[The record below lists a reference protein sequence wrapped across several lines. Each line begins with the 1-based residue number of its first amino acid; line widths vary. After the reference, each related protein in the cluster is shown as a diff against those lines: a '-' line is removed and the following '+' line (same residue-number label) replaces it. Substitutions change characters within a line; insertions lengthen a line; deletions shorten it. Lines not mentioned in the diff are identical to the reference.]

1 MAAEPEPKLFRRIA
15 DTLRK
20 RDPSRDGLRR
30 ALRAGIA
37 VPLAATV
44 SFLVAGDTQAPVF
57 TLVGSIALLI
67 VVDFPGSTGTRALA
81 YSGLGFIGLLLI
93 ALGTWAAPHPLVAV
107 LLCFAVGAL
116 VSFLG
121 LLSDLV
127 AAGQRSTLMVF
138 VLAVSM
144 PVGPLT
150 DRLLGWLL
158 ALLVCVPAALF
169 LFPPR
174 YTTELRHL
182 AALVCAALA
191 DRIEAGDAEGEGER
205 AGAGAGAG
213 PGAGDRVNEAMDALR
228 AEFLSSAFRP
238 MAMTAGS
245 RSLIRVVSNLQW
257 LTDRVNSDSGR
268 LLAHISP
275 LSVAVLRGSAEVL
288 RSPQAARGAEL
299 SQVVAAHRLIA
310 YAHYDNDIHDI
321 LGEADDAAAVQLGRT
336 LLSRRTMSATIGLTG
351 SIIATATAMDA
362 RTLADRILGRGMPE
376 TGIADRVATR
386 SSVWL
391 SLIGYLR
398 TRSVTVINSLRTG
411 LALALAVIVTLV
423 LPVQNA
429 LWVVLGALS
438 VLRSSAAGTR
448 TTVVRAVTGTTIG
461 FVIGAAV
468 IAVVGVNPVVLW
480 SLLPLAT
487 FGSTYVMTVGSF
499 TASQAMFTMQVLIVF
514 NLMRPIGWQIGLIR
528 VEDVAIGAL
537 VGLAV
542 SMLLWPGGA
551 QSAMHRAVGDAVTA
565 CSRYLAAAVIRVTRG
580 VSPQTQHDVTELG
593 AAALTAARTHG
604 DAVRVCLSEMA
615 GASDAGELAS
625 ASRIPR
631 VRTSADLIAD
641 IVPPPPEVFPRTR
654 KVLEQHTRALCARI
668 EAADSTGSSVGL
680 PPDIS
685 EEFVPVL
692 RAEAAVTPAAEKAA
706 LPLVTVAANIGE
718 LELTYPAITEP
729 VEVS

>member
-1 MAAEPEPKLFRRIA
+1 MAAESEPKLFRRIA

-67 VVDFPGSTGTRALA
+67 VADFPGSTGTRALA
-81 YSGLGFIGLLLI
+81 YSGLGFIGGLLI

-138 VLAVSM
+138 ILAVSM

-191 DRIEAGDAEGEGER
+191 DRIEAGDAQGEEEER
-205 AGAGAGAG
+205 AA
-213 PGAGDRVNEAMDALR
+213 AGDRVNEAMDALR

-257 LTDRVNSDSGR
+257 LTDRVNSDSGQ
-268 LLAHISP
+268 LLAHIGP
-275 LSVAVLRGSAEVL
+275 LSVAVLRTSAEVL
-288 RSPQAARGAEL
+288 RSPEAARAAEL

-310 YAHYDNDIHDI
+310 YAHYDSDIHDI
-321 LGEADDAAAVQLGRT
+321 LAEADDAAAVQLGRT
-336 LLSRRTMSATIGLTG
+336 LMSRRTMSATIGLTG
-351 SIIATATAMDA
+351 SIIATATTMDA
-362 RTLADRILGRGMPE
+362 RSLADRILGRGLPE

-386 SSVWL
+386 RSVWL

-398 TRSVTVINSLRTG
+398 TRSVTVINSLRIG

-537 VGLAV
+537 VGLVV

-565 CSRYLAAAVIRVTRG
+565 CSRYLAAAVFRVTRG
-580 VSPQTQHDVTELG
+580 GSPQTQQAVAELG

-604 DAVRVCLSEMA
+604 DAVRVYLSEMA

-631 VRTSADLIAD
+631 LRTSADLIAD

-654 KVLEQHTRALCARI
+654 KVLEQHTAALCARI
-668 EAADSTGSSVGL
+668 EAADSTVGSVGL

-692 RAEAAVTPAAEKAA
+692 RAEAAVTPAAEEAA

>member
-1 MAAEPEPKLFRRIA
+1 MAAESERKLFRRIA

-67 VVDFPGSTGTRALA
+67 VADFPGSTGTRAFA
-81 YSGLGFIGLLLI
+81 YGGLGFVGLLLI
-93 ALGTWAAPHPLVAV
+93 GLGTWAAPHPLVAV

-138 VLAVSM
+138 ILAVSM

-191 DRIEAGDAEGEGER
+191 DRIEAGDAQGEGEEDK
-205 AGAGAGAG
+205 A
-213 PGAGDRVNEAMDALR
+213 GAGDRVNEAMGALR

-257 LTDRVNSDSGR
+257 LTDRVNSDSGQ
-268 LLAHISP
+268 LLAHIGP
-275 LSVAVLRGSAEVL
+275 LSVAVLRSSAEVL
-288 RSPQAARGAEL
+288 RSPEATRAAEL

-336 LLSRRTMSATIGLTG
+336 LMSRRTMSATIGLTG
-351 SIIATATAMDA
+351 AIIATATTMDA
-362 RTLADRILGRGMPE
+362 RSLADRILGRGLPE

-386 SSVWL
+386 RSVWL
-391 SLIGYLR
+391 SLFGYLR
-398 TRSVTVINSLRTG
+398 TRSVTVINSLRIG

-429 LWVVLGALS
+429 LWVVLGTLS

-448 TTVVRAVTGTTIG
+448 TSVVRAVTGTAIG

-537 VGLAV
+537 VGLVV

-580 VSPQTQHDVTELG
+580 SSPQTQQAVTELG

-604 DAVRVCLSEMA
+604 DAVRVYLSEMA

-631 VRTSADLIAD
+631 LRTSADLIAD

-654 KVLEQHTRALCARI
+654 KVLEQHTAALCARI
-668 EAADSTGSSVGL
+668 EAADSTAGSVGL

-685 EEFVPVL
+685 AEFVPVL
-692 RAEAAVTPAAEKAA
+692 RAEAAVTPAAEEAA

>member
-1 MAAEPEPKLFRRIA
+1 MAAEPEPKLLRRIA

-44 SFLVAGDTQAPVF
+44 SFLVAGDTEAPVF

-67 VVDFPGSTGTRALA
+67 VADFPGSTGTRALA

-93 ALGTWAAPHPLVAV
+93 TMGTWAAAHPLVAV

-138 VLAVSM
+138 ILAVSM

-191 DRIEAGDAEGEGER
+191 DRIEAGNAEGAGER
-205 AGAGAGAG
+205 ERAA
-213 PGAGDRVNEAMDALR
+213 AGDRVNEAMDALR

-257 LTDRVNSDSGR
+257 LSDRVNSDSGR
-268 LLAHISP
+268 LLAHIGP
-275 LSVAVLRGSAEVL
+275 LSVAVLRSSAEVL
-288 RSPQAARGAEL
+288 RSPQAARAAEL

-351 SIIATATAMDA
+351 SIIATATTMDA
-362 RTLADRILGRGMPE
+362 RSLTDRILGRGMPE

-386 SSVWL
+386 RSVWL

-398 TRSVTVINSLRTG
+398 TRSVTVINSLRIG
-411 LALALAVIVTLV
+411 LALALAVTVTLV

-448 TTVVRAVTGTTIG
+448 TSVVRAVTGTAIG

-580 VSPQTQHDVTELG
+580 LSPQTQQEVTELG

-631 VRTSADLIAD
+631 LRTSADLIAD

-668 EAADSTGSSVGL
+668 EAADSTARSVGL

-692 RAEAAVTPAAEKAA
+692 RAEAAVTPAAEEAA

-729 VEVS
+729 VKVS

>member
-1 MAAEPEPKLFRRIA
+1 MAAEPAPKLFRRIA

-44 SFLVAGDTQAPVF
+44 SFLVAGDTEAPVF

-67 VVDFPGSTGTRALA
+67 VADFPGSTGTRALA

-93 ALGTWAAPHPLVAV
+93 ALGTWAAAHPLVAV

-138 VLAVSM
+138 ILAVSM

-191 DRIEAGDAEGEGER
+191 DRIEAGNAEGEGER
-205 AGAGAGAG
+205 ERAGERAA
-213 PGAGDRVNEAMDALR
+213 AGDRVNEAMDALR

-257 LTDRVNSDSGR
+257 LSDRVNSDSGR
-268 LLAHISP
+268 LLAHIGP
-275 LSVAVLRGSAEVL
+275 LSVAVLRSSAEVL
-288 RSPQAARGAEL
+288 RSPQAARAAEL

-351 SIIATATAMDA
+351 SIIATATTMDA
-362 RTLADRILGRGMPE
+362 RSLADRILGRGMPE
-376 TGIADRVATR
+376 TGIADRVSTR
-386 SSVWL
+386 RSVWL

-398 TRSVTVINSLRTG
+398 TRSVTVINSLRIG
-411 LALALAVIVTLV
+411 LALALAVTVTLV

-448 TTVVRAVTGTTIG
+448 TSVVRAVTGTAIG

-580 VSPQTQHDVTELG
+580 VSPQTQQEVSELG

-668 EAADSTGSSVGL
+668 EAAYSTGSSVGL
-680 PPDIS
+680 RPDIS

>member
-1 MAAEPEPKLFRRIA
+1 MSAEPEPKLFRRIA

-30 ALRAGIA
+30 ALRAAIA
-37 VPLAATV
+37 VPFAATV

-67 VVDFPGSTGTRALA
+67 VADFPGSTGTRALA
-81 YSGLGFIGLLLI
+81 YGSLGFNGLLLI

-107 LLCFAVGAL
+107 LLCFAVGTL

-127 AAGQRSTLMVF
+127 AAGQRATLMVF
-138 VLAVSM
+138 ILPVSM

-174 YTTELRHL
+174 YTTEVRHL

-191 DRIEAGDAEGEGER
+191 NRIESGDAEGEE
-205 AGAGAGAG
+205 AGAV
-213 PGAGDRVNEAMDALR
+213 AGDRVNEAMDALR

-275 LSVAVLRGSAEVL
+275 LSVAVLRSSADVL
-288 RSPQAARGAEL
+288 RSPQAARAAEL

-351 SIIATATAMDA
+351 SIIATATTMDA
-362 RTLADRILGRGMPE
+362 RPLSDRLLGRGLPE

-386 SSVWL
+386 RSVWL
-391 SLIGYLR
+391 SLIGYLQ
-398 TRSVTVINSLRTG
+398 TRSVTVINSLRIG
-411 LALALAVIVTLV
+411 LALALAVVVTLV

-448 TTVVRAVTGTTIG
+448 TTVVRAVTGTAIG

-487 FGSTYVMTVGSF
+487 FGSTYVMRVGSF

-514 NLMRPIGWQIGLIR
+514 NLMRPTGWQIGLIR
-528 VEDVAIGAL
+528 VEDVVLGAL

-565 CSRYLAAAVIRVTRG
+565 CSRYLDAAVIRVTRG
-580 VSPQTQHDVTELG
+580 ASPQTQQAVTELG

-604 DAVRVCLSEMA
+604 DAVRVYLSEMA

-631 VRTSADLIAD
+631 LRTSADLIAD

-654 KVLEQHTRALCARI
+654 QVLEQHTRALCARI
-668 EAADSTGSSVGL
+668 EANDSTARPVGL

-685 EEFVPVL
+685 EEFVPAL
-692 RAEAAVTPAAEKAA
+692 RAEAAVTPAAEEAA

>member
-1 MAAEPEPKLFRRIA
+1 MAFRRIG

-37 VPLAATV
+37 VPLAATL
-44 SFLVAGDTQAPVF
+44 SFLVAGDTQTPVF
-57 TLVGSIALLI
+57 TLVGSIALII
-67 VVDFPGSTGTRALA
+67 VADFPGPVGTRALA
-81 YSGLGFIGLLLI
+81 YGSLGLNGALLI
-93 ALGTWAAPHPLVAV
+93 ALGTWAAPHPWIAV

-121 LLSDLV
+121 LLSELV
-127 AAGQRSTLMVF
+127 AAAQRSTLMVF
-138 VLAVSM
+138 LLPVSL
-144 PVGPLT
+144 PEGPLE

-158 ALLVCVPAALF
+158 ALLVCVPTALF

-182 AALVCAALA
+182 AALVCTALA
-191 DRIEAGDAEGEGER
+191 DRIETGGNGE
-205 AGAGAGAG
+205 
-213 PGAGDRVNEAMDALR
+213 AGDRVTEAMDSLR

-257 LTDRVNSDSGR
+257 LTDRVNSDSGQ

-275 LSVAVLRGSAEVL
+275 LSVAVLRSSAESL
-288 RSPQAARGAEL
+288 RSPDSNRAAEL
-299 SQVVAAHRLIA
+299 SRIVAAHRLIA
-310 YAHYDNDIHDI
+310 YAHYDNDIHEI

-336 LLSRRTMSATIGLTG
+336 LLSRRTMSAIIGLTG
-351 SIIATATAMDA
+351 SIIATATAIDA
-362 RTLADRILGRGMPE
+362 RPLADRILGRGLPE

-386 SSVWL
+386 RSSWL
-391 SLIGYLR
+391 SLIGYLQ
-398 TRSVTVINSLRTG
+398 TRSVTVLNSLRTG
-411 LALALAVIVTLV
+411 LALALAVIVTMV

-448 TTVVRAVTGTTIG
+448 TTVVRAVTGTVIG

-468 IAVVGVNPVVLW
+468 IAIVGVNPVVLW
-480 SLLPLAT
+480 TLLPLAT

-528 VEDVAIGAL
+528 VEDVILGAL

-551 QSAMHRAVGDAVTA
+551 QTAMHRAVGDAVAA
-565 CSRYLAAAVIRVTRG
+565 CSRYLAAAVTRVTRG
-580 VSPQTQHDVTELG
+580 VSPQTQQAVTQLG

-604 DAVRVCLSEMA
+604 DAVRVYLSETA
-615 GASDAGELAS
+615 GASDAGQLAS
-625 ASRIPR
+625 ASSIPR
-631 VRTSADLIAD
+631 LRTTADLIAD
-641 IVPPPPEVFPRTR
+641 IVPPPPGVFPRTR
-654 KVLEQHTRALCARI
+654 KVLEQHTAALCARI
-668 EAADSTGSSVGL
+668 ENAFENPGAVSESAGPL
-680 PPDIS
+680 PDIS
-685 EEFVPVL
+685 EEFVPAL
-692 RAEAAVTPAAEKAA
+692 RAEAAVTPAAEDAA

-718 LELTYPAITEP
+718 LELTYPAM
-729 VEVS
+729 VEAAEVN

>member
-1 MAAEPEPKLFRRIA
+1 MAPPDSNVFRRFA
-15 DTLRK
+15 DTLRT

-44 SFLVAGDTQAPVF
+44 GFLVAGDTQAPVF

-67 VVDFPGSTGTRALA
+67 VSDFPGSVGTRATGYGILA
-81 YSGLGFIGLLLI
+81 VNGALLI
-93 ALGTWAAPHPLVAV
+93 VLGTWAAPHPWAAV

-121 LLSDLV
+121 LLSELA
-127 AAGQRSTLMVF
+127 AAGQRATLMVF
-138 VLAVSM
+138 LLPVSM
-144 PVGPLT
+144 PVGPLA

-191 DRIEAGDAEGEGER
+191 DRIEAGDR
-205 AGAGAGAG
+205 DGAA
-213 PGAGDRVNEAMDALR
+213 DRVDVAMDSLR

-257 LTDRVNSDSGR
+257 LTDRVNADSGR
-268 LLAHISP
+268 LLADIGP
-275 LSVAVLRGSAEVL
+275 LSIAVLRSSAEVL
-288 RSPQAARGAEL
+288 RSPGADAAADL
-299 SQVVAAHRLIA
+299 SRIVAAHRLIA
-310 YAHYDNDIHDI
+310 YAHYDNDIREI

-351 SIIATATAMDA
+351 NIIATATAIDA
-362 RTLADRILGRGMPE
+362 RPLVDRMLGRGLPE
-376 TGIADRVATR
+376 TGIADRVHTR
-386 SSVWL
+386 SSTWL

-411 LALALAVIVTLV
+411 LALALAVVVTLV

-448 TTVVRAVTGTTIG
+448 TTVVRAITGTLIG
-461 FVIGAAV
+461 FVIGTTV

-480 SLLPLAT
+480 ALLPLAT
-487 FGSTYVMTVGSF
+487 FGSTYVLTVGSF
-499 TASQAMFTMQVLIVF
+499 VASQAMFTMQVLIVF

-528 VEDVAIGAL
+528 VEDVVLGAL

-551 QSAMHRAVGDAVTA
+551 KAALQRAVDDAVSA
-565 CSRYLAAAVIRVTRG
+565 CSRYLAAAVNGVTRG
-580 VSPQTQHDVTELG
+580 ASPQTRQAVTDLG
-593 AAALTAARTHG
+593 AAALTAARTQG
-604 DAVRVCLSEMA
+604 DAVRVYLSETA
-615 GASDAGELAS
+615 GASDAAELEGAG
-625 ASRIPR
+625 RIPR
-631 VRTSADLIAD
+631 LRTTADLIAD
-641 IVPPPPEVFPRTR
+641 IVPPPPGVYPHTR
-654 KVLEQHTRALCARI
+654 KVLEQHTAALCARL
-668 EAADSTGSSVGL
+668 EQSDPTASSGEPV
-680 PPDIS
+680 PDMS
-685 EEFVPVL
+685 EDFVPAL
-692 RAEAAVTPAAEKAA
+692 RAEAAITPAAEDAA

-718 LELTYPAITEP
+718 LELAYPAVTEP
-729 VEVS
+729 VEAA

>member
-1 MAAEPEPKLFRRIA
+1 MAAEPAPKLFRRIA

-44 SFLVAGDTQAPVF
+44 SFLVAGDTEAPVF

-67 VVDFPGSTGTRALA
+67 VADFPGSTGTRALA

-93 ALGTWAAPHPLVAV
+93 ALGTWAAAHPLVAV
-107 LLCFAVGAL
+107 LLC
-116 VSFLG
+116 
-121 LLSDLV
+121 LV

-138 VLAVSM
+138 ILAVSM

-191 DRIEAGDAEGEGER
+191 DRIEAGNAEGEGER
-205 AGAGAGAG
+205 ERAGERAA
-213 PGAGDRVNEAMDALR
+213 AGDRVNEAMDALR

-257 LTDRVNSDSGR
+257 LSDRVNSDSGR
-268 LLAHISP
+268 LLAHIGP
-275 LSVAVLRGSAEVL
+275 LSVAVLRSSAEVL
-288 RSPQAARGAEL
+288 RSPQAARAAEL

-351 SIIATATAMDA
+351 SIIATATTMDA
-362 RTLADRILGRGMPE
+362 RSLADRILGRGMPE
-376 TGIADRVATR
+376 TGIADRVSTR
-386 SSVWL
+386 RSVWL

-398 TRSVTVINSLRTG
+398 TRSVTVINSLRIG
-411 LALALAVIVTLV
+411 LALALAVTVTLV

-448 TTVVRAVTGTTIG
+448 TSVVRAVTGTAIG

-580 VSPQTQHDVTELG
+580 VSPQTQQEVSELG

-680 PPDIS
+680 RPDIS

-692 RAEAAVTPAAEKAA
+692 RAEAAVTPAAEEAA

>member
-1 MAAEPEPKLFRRIA
+1 MAAESEPKLFRRIA

-67 VVDFPGSTGTRALA
+67 VADFPGSTGTRAFA
-81 YSGLGFIGLLLI
+81 YGGLGFVGLLLI
-93 ALGTWAAPHPLVAV
+93 GLGTWAAPHPLVAV

-138 VLAVSM
+138 ILAVSM

-191 DRIEAGDAEGEGER
+191 DRIEAGDAQGEGEEDK
-205 AGAGAGAG
+205 A
-213 PGAGDRVNEAMDALR
+213 GAGDRVNEAMGALR

-257 LTDRVNSDSGR
+257 LTDRVNSDSGQ
-268 LLAHISP
+268 LLAHIGP
-275 LSVAVLRGSAEVL
+275 LSVAVLRSSAEVL
-288 RSPQAARGAEL
+288 RSPEATRAAEL

-336 LLSRRTMSATIGLTG
+336 LMSRRTMSATIGLTG
-351 SIIATATAMDA
+351 AIIATATTMDA
-362 RTLADRILGRGMPE
+362 RSLADRILGRGLPE

-386 SSVWL
+386 RSVWL
-391 SLIGYLR
+391 SLFGYLR
-398 TRSVTVINSLRTG
+398 TRSVTVINSLRIG

-429 LWVVLGALS
+429 LWVVLGTLS

-448 TTVVRAVTGTTIG
+448 TSVVRAVTGTAIG
-461 FVIGAAV
+461 FAIGAAV

-537 VGLAV
+537 VGLVV

-580 VSPQTQHDVTELG
+580 SSPQTQQAVTELG

-604 DAVRVCLSEMA
+604 DAVRVYLSEMA

-631 VRTSADLIAD
+631 LRTSADLIAD

-654 KVLEQHTRALCARI
+654 KVLEQHTAALCARI
-668 EAADSTGSSVGL
+668 EAADSTAGSVGL

-685 EEFVPVL
+685 AEFVPVL
-692 RAEAAVTPAAEKAA
+692 RAEAAVTPAAEEAA

>member
-1 MAAEPEPKLFRRIA
+1 MAAEGDPSFFRRIA
-15 DTLRK
+15 GTLRK

-30 ALRAGIA
+30 AMRAGIA
-37 VPLAATV
+37 VPFAATV

-67 VVDFPGSTGTRALA
+67 VADFPGSTGTRALA
-81 YSGLGFIGLLLI
+81 YSGLGFNGLLLI
-93 ALGTWAAPHPLVAV
+93 ALGTWAAPHPFIAV

-138 VLAVSM
+138 LLPVSM

-150 DRLLGWLL
+150 DRLVGWLL

-191 DRIEAGDAEGEGER
+191 DRIEEGDGTGSE
-205 AGAGAGAG
+205 AGA
-213 PGAGDRVNEAMDALR
+213 GAGDRVNAAMDALR

-257 LTDRVNSDSGR
+257 LTDRVNSDSGQ
-268 LLAHISP
+268 LLAHIGP
-275 LSVAVLRGSAEVL
+275 LSVAVLRSSAEVL
-288 RSPQAARGAEL
+288 RSPQAAHAAEL
-299 SQVVAAHRLIA
+299 SQVIAAHRLIA

-321 LGEADDAAAVQLGRT
+321 LGETDDAAAVQLGRT

-351 SIIATATAMDA
+351 SIIAAATTMDA
-362 RTLADRILGRGMPE
+362 RPLADRILGRGLPE

-386 SSVWL
+386 RSTWL

-398 TRSVTVINSLRTG
+398 TRSVTVINSLRIG

-429 LWVVLGALS
+429 LWVLLGALS

-448 TTVVRAVTGTTIG
+448 TTVVRAVTGTVIG

-499 TASQAMFTMQVLIVF
+499 TASQAMFTMQVLIAF

-528 VEDVAIGAL
+528 VEDVVLGAL
-537 VGLAV
+537 VGLVV

-551 QSAMHRAVGDAVTA
+551 QPAMHRAVGDAVTA

-580 VSPQTQHDVTELG
+580 APPQTQQAVAELG
-593 AAALTAARTHG
+593 AEALTAARTHG
-604 DAVRVCLSEMA
+604 DALRVYLSEMA
-615 GASDAGELAS
+615 GASDAGELTS

-631 VRTSADLIAD
+631 LRTTADLIAD

-668 EAADSTGSSVGL
+668 EAGDSTATSVGL

-685 EEFVPVL
+685 AELVPAL
-692 RAEAAVTPAAEKAA
+692 RAEAAVTPGAEEAA

-718 LELTYPAITEP
+718 LELTYPAISEP